1 MVDLFI
7 IAFLAV
13 TAAFAVYSLRSKKN
27 AGGCA
32 GGCSGCSH
40 AGSCS
45 AFHDPRSADRE
56 VGQLA
61 AGGGEQVAGR
71 EFHL

>member
-1 MVDLFI
+1 MIDLFI

-13 TAAFAVYSLRSKKN
+13 TAAAAVYALRTKKG

-40 AGSCS
+40 ADSCGV
-45 AFHDPRSADRE
+45 FHDPRSADRE
-56 VGQLA
+56 VGQRA
-61 AGGGEQVAGR
+61 AGSGAQVAGR